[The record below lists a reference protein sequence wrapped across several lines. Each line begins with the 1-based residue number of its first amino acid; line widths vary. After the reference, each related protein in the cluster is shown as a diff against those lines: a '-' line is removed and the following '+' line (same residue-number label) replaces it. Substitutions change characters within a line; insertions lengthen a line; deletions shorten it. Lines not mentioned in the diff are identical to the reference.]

1 MNRVSRST
9 EAQRLLF
16 LESLAKLGNVTAAAE
31 HAGLDRV
38 ALYRLRR
45 RNKSFAEAWSEAAE
59 IGSAGVEDEVIRRG
73 AEGWSDPVFY
83 RGAQCGEVRKYS
95 DSLLMFLL
103 KLRQVEKHKGDPD
116 WGLKSLMNVLQA
128 VDGTTR
134 GLPSE
139 REGARFENQV
149 AVKSAG
155 VEAAT

>member
-38 ALYRLRR
+38 ALYRLRK
-45 RNKSFAEAWSEAAE
+45 RNPSFAEAWAEAAE
-59 IGSAGVEDEVIRRG
+59 IGSSGVEDEAVRRG
-73 AEGWSDPVFY
+73 AEGWNDPVFY

-95 DSLLMFLL
+95 DNLLMFLL
-103 KLRQVEKHKGDPD
+103 KLRRPEKYKDQQEEPAEMTVRE
-116 WGLKSLMNVLQA
+116 LLA
-128 VDGTTR
+128 EIDGSTR

-139 REGARFENQV
+139 REAARV
-149 AVKSAG
+149 WDK
-155 VEAAT
+155 